1 MLLNEE
7 DKEFLDWLSE
17 AYEDIYTKKELEE
30 IFYEN

>member
-7 DKEFLDWLSE
+7 DKEFIEWLSE
-17 AYEDIYTKKELEE
+17 VYEDIYTKKELER

>member
-17 AYEDIYTKKELEE
+17 VYEDIYTKEELKE